1 MPQAAL
7 DSAADAWRE
16 LTPDLKSRH
25 RGRAMI
31 RIVAALALLLSLSA
45 CSSLLFYPE
54 PGLPFTPER
63 AKLEYRDVTL
73 NTADGLKL
81 HAWWLPA
88 KAGVPLKG
96 TVLHLHGNGG
106 NLAWHLGGSWWLPE
120 QGYQVLLVDYRGYGL
135 SQGEPS
141 LPAVYQDV
149 DAAFTWLDQAPE
161 VQGKPLIVLGQS
173 LGGALA
179 IHYLVEHPERQ
190 RQLKAIVLDGVPASY
205 RDVGQYALSTSWL
218 TWPLQVP
225 LSWLVPDA
233 DSAIHAIPRLTG
245 VPKLL
250 YHSIDDPIVPLSNGI
265 RLYQA
270 APAPRVLQLTRG
282 GHVQTFADP
291 TWRQVMLR
299 YLEDPLHFNGLRRLG
314 EIPNYPTP
322 PNSEVEPPESPQ

>member
-1 MPQAAL
+1 MMRLLAAL
-7 DSAADAWRE
+7 
-16 LTPDLKSRH
+16 T
-25 RGRAMI
+25 
-31 RIVAALALLLSLSA
+31 LLLCLTG

-63 AKLEYRDVTL
+63 AKLEYRDITL
-73 NTADGLKL
+73 TTADGLKL
-81 HAWWLPA
+81 HGWWLPA
-88 KAGVPLKG
+88 KPGVTVKG

-135 SQGEPS
+135 SEGAPS
-141 LPAVYQDV
+141 LPAIYQDV
-149 DAAFTWLDQAPE
+149 DAAFKWLDQAPE

-179 IHYLVEHPERQ
+179 IHYLVERPERQ
-190 RQLKAIVLDGVPASY
+190 AQLKAIVLDGVPASY
-205 RDVGQYALSTSWL
+205 RDVGRYALSTSWL

-233 DSAIHAIPRLTG
+233 DSAVHLLPRLTG
-245 VPKLL
+245 VPKLI

-265 RLYQA
+265 RVYQA
-270 APAPRVLQLTRG
+270 APPPRVLQLTRG

-291 TWRQVMLR
+291 TWRRVMLR
-299 YLEDPLHFNGLRRLG
+299 YLDDPQHFDGLRRLG
-314 EIPNYPTP
+314 EIPNYPAT
-322 PNSEVEPPESPQ
+322 PNSAVEPPESPQ